1 MFRILAPWTV
11 AGSEGNDQKI
21 SKTRPVPA
29 SLEAISGDDEP
40 IDDIIPLFEVATDN
54 VVDLALTDDTDA
66 LHAKGVRMKR
76 VRPLMEHVTVRDQ
89 ISNAADLL
97 DLPPS
102 NYFTIDSWLEND
114 ATSSLEK

>member
-1 MFRILAPWTV
+1 M
-11 AGSEGNDQKI
+11 AGSEDNDPKI
-21 SKTRPVPA
+21 SKKRPVSA

-40 IDDIIPLFEVATDN
+40 IDDIIPLFEVATD

-66 LHAKGVRMKR
+66 LRAKGVRMKR

-114 ATSSLEK
+114 AATSSLEK